1 MIARGKR
8 LANNRRTVNVD
19 CCCLRAGALSAPD
32 PDLPDLA
39 GGAGGG
45 AVGNRVLGLD
55 PEVVAPPRRA

>member
-8 LANNRRTVNVD
+8 LANTKRTVNVD

-39 GGAGGG
+39 GGRGAGQLEI
-45 AVGNRVLGLD
+45 AFWVWT
-55 PEVVAPPRRA
+55 PKW